1 MRLSALC
8 YALVYMPPLTLL
20 VLDHPAA
27 PHLRLLE
34 RLPDSTLIAAGD
46 RLEAFTG
53 SAAEADAVLVGLG
66 MSRLLDHLLP
76 MAPRLR
82 WVHSFS
88 AGVEHI
94 ISPRLVESPAILTNG
109 RGAFSW
115 SLGEFA
121 LASILF
127 FAKDL
132 RRMVH
137 CQEAGRWDP
146 FDVEPIRGKVLG
158 VAGYGDIGRAA
169 AERARAFGMK
179 ILACRRRPELC
190 GADPLIDGAF
200 SVDQR
205 AEMLA
210 LCDYVLC
217 AMPLTPETRGLIG
230 PVELAAMK
238 SSAVLINVGRGPV
251 VVESALVEALEQR
264 RIRGAALDVFDEEP
278 LAEGH
283 PFWRLPNVLLSPH
296 CADHTPGWQDLGMEV
311 FLRNFDHF
319 AKGEPLEN
327 VVDKTKGY

>member
-1 MRLSALC
+1 MRGLTLC
-8 YALVYMPPLTLL
+8 YARVYMPPITLL
-20 VLDHPAA
+20 VLDNPAA
-27 PHLRLLE
+27 PHLRTLE
-34 RLPDSTLIAAGD
+34 RLPDSTVIAAGD
-46 RLEAFTG
+46 HLEAFTG
-53 SAAEADAVLVGLG
+53 TAGEADAIFVGLG
-66 MSRLLDHLLP
+66 RSSLLERLLP

-94 ISPRLVESPAILTNG
+94 ISAALLASPAILTNG

-121 LASILF
+121 LAAILF

-132 RRMVH
+132 RRMVRS
-137 CQEAGRWDP
+137 QESGQWDP
-146 FDVEPIRGKVLG
+146 FDVEPVRGKVLG
-158 VAGYGDIGRAA
+158 IVGYGDIGRSA
-169 AERARAFGMK
+169 AERARGFGLK

-190 GADPLIDGAF
+190 GGDPLIDGVF
-200 SVDQR
+200 SMDRR

-217 AMPLTPETRGLIG
+217 AMPLTPDTRGLIG
-230 PVELAAMK
+230 PRELAAMK
-238 SSAVLINVGRGPV
+238 STGVLINVGRGPV
-251 VVESALVEALEQR
+251 IVESALVEALER
-264 RIRGAALDVFDEEP
+264 RSIRGAALDVFDEEP
-278 LAEGH
+278 LPAGH

-311 FLRNFDHF
+311 FLRNFEHF